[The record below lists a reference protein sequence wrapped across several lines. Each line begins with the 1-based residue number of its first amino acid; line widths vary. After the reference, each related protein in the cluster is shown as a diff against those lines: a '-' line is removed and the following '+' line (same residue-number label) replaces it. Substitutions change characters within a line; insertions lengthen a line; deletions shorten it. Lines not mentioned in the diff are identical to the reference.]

1 MPPDLTMEAV
11 LTGRREFLG
20 LVIAAAILV
29 FGSATTFSTMGIVLF
44 AMLREFGWSEAVAGG
59 AFTSLILTCCV
70 AHLLPVPMMARI
82 GARWTIVS
90 GGIVLAIAFLL
101 AYLTRNF
108 LTFYVAAGILG
119 IGFSLVA
126 NTPGV
131 YLITGWF
138 GARAPRMIGLY
149 MMIGTLGGAIGP
161 PVAQAL
167 VSSSGGWRLYWL
179 AMMATALVLSVL
191 CAVIIKEPGPVKN
204 DVTPTET
211 VSADNW
217 SYRETLWAP
226 QFIIIALAMVAT
238 QTCLITVSGITPS
251 HFARLGWSAGFA
263 AQILGLQGFVG
274 TLATGVSGW
283 LTERFNPKAVLVFGL
298 LSEALGVA
306 VLAFARSTWTAYAFV
321 PVFGIGWSVSCLA
334 VTVLLIR
341 YFGQKTGVAVL
352 AAIFMLAGAAA
363 IGPAV
368 AGTVADLTG
377 SFSPALSGLALVL
390 LPIALAAFVMPPA
403 RHASLQTLVPR
414 LQTE

>member
-1 MPPDLTMEAV
+1 MDQGMA
-11 LTGRREFLG
+11 GRREILG
-20 LVIAAAILV
+20 LLVAAAILV

-44 AMLREFGWSEAVAGG
+44 AMLREFGWSESVAGG
-59 AFTSLILTCCV
+59 AFTTLIITCCV
-70 AHLLPVPMMARI
+70 AHLLPVPMIARI

-90 GGIVLAIAFLL
+90 GGVVLAIAFLL
-101 AYLTRNF
+101 AYFTQNF
-108 LTFYVAAGILG
+108 LTFYFAAGILG

-126 NTPGV
+126 NTPGI

-138 GARAPRMIGLY
+138 GARAPRMIGFY

-179 AMMATALVLSVL
+179 AMTAAALTLSIL
-191 CAVIIKEPGPVKN
+191 CAIIIKEPAPIESDAAPAEV
-204 DVTPTET
+204 

-217 SYRETLWAP
+217 TYRETLWSP
-226 QFIIIALAMVAT
+226 QFIIIALAMVVT

-251 HFARLGWSAGFA
+251 HFARLGWPAGFA
-263 AQILGLQGFVG
+263 ALILGLQGFVG
-274 TLATGVSGW
+274 TVATGISGW
-283 LTERFNPKAVLVFGL
+283 LTERFNPKAMLVFGL
-298 LSEALGVA
+298 LSEASGTA
-306 VLAFARSTWTAYAFV
+306 VLAFAKSPWIAYAFV

-341 YFGQKTGVAVL
+341 YFGQMTGVAAL

-363 IGPAV
+363 IGPVV
-368 AGTVADLTG
+368 AGMVADLTG

-390 LPIALAAFVMPPA
+390 LPIALAVLVMPAA
-403 RHASLQTLVPR
+403 RHALPRAFAPR

>member
-1 MPPDLTMEAV
+1 MEV
-11 LTGRREFLG
+11 LTGRRKFLG
-20 LVIAAAILV
+20 LAVAAAILV

-44 AMLREFGWSEAVAGG
+44 AMMREFRWSEAVAGG

-70 AHLLPVPMMARI
+70 AHLLPVPMLARI
-82 GARWTIVS
+82 GARWTMVS
-90 GGIVLAIAFLL
+90 GAIVLAVAFLL
-101 AYLTRNF
+101 AYFTRNF

-126 NTPGV
+126 NTPGI

-149 MMIGTLGGAIGP
+149 MMIGTMGGAIGP

-179 AMMATALVLSVL
+179 AMMATALVLSAL
-191 CAVIIKEPGPVKN
+191 CAVIIKEPALVHS
-204 DVTPTET
+204 DAALTEA

-217 SYRETLWAP
+217 GYRETLRAP
-226 QFIIIALAMVAT
+226 QFIVIALAMVAT
-238 QTCLITVSGITPS
+238 QTCLITVSGVAPS

-283 LTERFNPKAVLVFGL
+283 VTERFNPKTMLVFGL
-298 LSEALGVA
+298 LSETLGMVLLALA
-306 VLAFARSTWTAYAFV
+306 KSTWMIYAFV
-321 PVFGIGWSVSCLA
+321 PAFGIGWSVSCLA
-334 VTVLLIR
+334 VTVLLVR
-341 YFGQKTGVAVL
+341 YFGQKTGVAAL

-377 SFSPALSGLALVL
+377 SFSPALSGLAFVL
-390 LPIALAAFVMPPA
+390 LPIALAACVMPPA
-403 RHASLQTLVPR
+403 RASLQRLVPR
-414 LQTE
+414 LVAE